1 MYEDGKITRGTKPF
15 DQGEDPVIMMK
26 SSGASDC
33 MIIEEWGWTRTCT
46 DWYQYD
52 YNGNP
57 VYVGTTCT
65 DWEWGL
71 INSYWECVPG
81 SGGDDEY
88 GDYDDEYGGGSGG
101 GGQGGPGGGYTGN
114 GVVTSSGICS
124 EGTVANSNSIQG
136 VLTSQHVDYPLQSV
150 SLNMDILRG
159 YATTKAN
166 ECAFTISSDDGDF
179 FALKNDDEEIIT
191 ESGSSGQVTV
201 SRSQFT
207 NTWVHTHPQGQN
219 PAPSPNDVVQLLFAA
234 VDGSPNIRSNVI
246 VAHDGSE
253 YVVHVDDPVKFMN
266 YAMVGAVDL
275 YEYNGADFRP
285 NTAVSN
291 EYEKVRKQLSR
302 NSYTQNDAQAHA
314 LAYVLDLFDMG
325 IKIYKRD
332 SPSDDFKE
340 LKTVQYNN
348 NKYQPQKC
356 E

>member
-88 GDYDDEYGGGSGG
+88 GDYDDEYGGGGGG

-136 VLTSQHVDYPLQSV
+136 VLTSQYMDYPLQSV
-150 SLNMDILRG
+150 SHNLDILRG
-159 YATTKAN
+159 YASTKTN
-166 ECAFTISSDDGDF
+166 ECAFTVSNGDGEF
-179 FALKNDDEEIIT
+179 FALKVDAEQCII
-191 ESGSSGQVTV
+191 ESESNSQVAIA
-201 SRSQFT
+201 RSEFT
-207 NTWVHTHPQGQN
+207 HTWIHSHPAGVN
-219 PAPSPNDVVQLLFAA
+219 SAPSPNDVVQLLFAV
-234 VDGSPNIRSNVI
+234 VDGSPNIRSNVV

-253 YVVHVDDPVKFMN
+253 YVVYADDPEKFMN
-266 YAMVGAVDL
+266 YAMTHGTIL
-275 YEYNGADFRP
+275 YGYNGADFRP
-285 NTAVSN
+285 DTDVAR
-291 EYEKVRKQLSR
+291 EYEKVRKELTR
-302 NSYTQNDAQAHA
+302 NSYTQNDAQVHA
-314 LAYVLDLFDMG
+314 LAYVLDLFDIG

-332 SPSDDFKE
+332 SSTEDFKE
-340 LKTVQYNN
+340 LKTVKDSYNR
-348 NKYQPQKC
+348 YQPQKC